1 VAVGGGV
8 PVAAI
13 DGGAARWAAVTGRE
27 RGGGGA
33 SGSAVEP

>member
-13 DGGAARWAAVTGRE
+13 DGGAARWAAVTGRG
-27 RGGGGA
+27 RGEAARGEWLA
-33 SGSAVEP
+33 H